1 MSILSSLFAP
11 SPPPGWGIYRR
22 NIYLKHFLTSL
33 LHPLP
38 IPSDQSSCVSL
49 AGEHKHSHFVIPWP
63 NPVSES
69 LSRLTGV
76 QRQEAGS
83 SQSTTPPTSFW
94 CLRTLIYIHIW
105 VPHSC
110 AYTASFS
117 WMGRWRRHPPLRVLM
132 REPQPSNVGGHHA
145 QSLALV

>member
-11 SPPPGWGIYRR
+11 SHPPGRGIYPR
-22 NIYLKHFLTSL
+22 NIYLKHFLRGL

-38 IPSDQSSCVSL
+38 ITSDQSSCVSL

-63 NPVSES
+63 NHVSES
-69 LSRLTGV
+69 LLRLTGV

-83 SQSTTPPTSFW
+83 SQSTTLPTSFW
-94 CLRTLIYIHIW
+94 CLRTLRYIHIW
-105 VPHSC
+105 VAHSW
-110 AYTASFS
+110 AYTVSSS
-117 WMGRWRRHPPLRVLM
+117 WMGRWRRHPPLRALM

-145 QSLALV
+145 QSQAPV

>member
-83 SQSTTPPTSFW
+83 SQSTTPPTSFYVSGP
-94 CLRTLIYIHIW
+94 LYTSTYGSLTP
-105 VPHSC
+105 VPTQPLSLEWGGGEDILLWGSWWGSHS
-110 AYTASFS
+110 
-117 WMGRWRRHPPLRVLM
+117 PPML
-132 REPQPSNVGGHHA
+132 EAITPSP
-145 QSLALV
+145 